1 MVAYKGPREGHDAWQ
16 GDAYHEFLMR
26 RTAEHIGHP
35 VEKAHELHMLNKD
48 HLKERLNAAGSL
60 SRDVHREAM
69 EHQAIVNRAHPSYS
83 AALNRRARLVK
94 HDDAKSHFGRITEL
108 LTEHHAHGT
117 STDRQLEIHAELK
130 AIQDKLAHIENTL
143 GD

>member
-1 MVAYKGPREGHDAWQ
+1 MVAYRGPRDGHAAWQ
-16 GDAYHEFLMR
+16 GDAYHQYLMD

-35 VEKAHELHMLNKD
+35 VEKAHELHQMSKD
-48 HLKERLNAAGSL
+48 ELKARLTAAGPI
-60 SRDVHREAM
+60 RKEIHREAM
-69 EHQAIVNRAHPSYS
+69 EHQAAVNRAHPSYS
-83 AALNRRARLVK
+83 QAVNRRAKLVK

>member
-1 MVAYKGPREGHDAWQ
+1 MVAYRGPRDGHDAWQ
-16 GDAYHEFLMR
+16 GGAYHQHLMEA
-26 RTAEHIGHP
+26 TADHIGHP
-35 VEKAHELHMLNKD
+35 KHLAHELAEMNKEE
-48 HLKERLNAAGSL
+48 LKTRLRSAGPL
-60 SRDVHREAM
+60 PQGIHKKAM
-69 EHQAIVNRAHPSYS
+69 EHQAAVNRAHPSYPQ
-83 AALNRRARLVK
+83 ALKRRAKLVQ

-130 AIQDKLAHIENTL
+130 AIQDKLTHIENTL